1 MVQDL
6 LNSLGGY
13 LQAGSA
19 VAYAAAFLGGVLT
32 SFTPCIYPVIPVTV
46 GYIGSRSQGSRLRG
60 FVLSL
65 AYVLGMALTYAA
77 LGTAAALTGR
87 VFGQVGSSPV
97 SYFIAGNLCLV
108 LALSMFDVVTIPLP
122 SFLQAGGS
130 ARRPGGVYGAFAVG
144 LVSGLIV
151 GPCSFPVLGALLL
164 YVGSRQNVLFGTS
177 LLFVYALGLGALL
190 LLVGTFSGLLAGLPR
205 SGRWMERVKA
215 GFGLVLLL
223 AAEYLFIEAGRLLL

>member
-6 LNSLGGY
+6 LNSLGHL

-19 VAYAAAFLGGVLT
+19 AAYAAVFVGGVLT
-32 SFTPCIYPVIPVTV
+32 SFTPCIYPVIPLTV
-46 GYIGSRSQGSRLRG
+46 GYIGGRAHGSRLRG
-60 FVLSL
+60 FFLSL
-65 AYVLGMALTYAA
+65 SYVLGMAITYAA

-87 VFGQVGSSPV
+87 VFGEVGSSPV
-97 SYFIAGNLCLV
+97 SYIVAGNVCLL

-122 SFLQAGGS
+122 SFLQGGAAAGAPAGH
-130 ARRPGGVYGAFAVG
+130 AGAFGVG

-190 LLVGTFSGLLAGLPR
+190 VLVGTFSGLLAALPKT
-205 SGRWMERVKA
+205 GRWSERVKG
-215 GFGLVLLL
+215 GFGLILLL
-223 AAEYLFIEAGRLLL
+223 AAQYLFVQAGMLLL

>member
-6 LNSLGGY
+6 LSSLGHS

-19 VAYAAAFLGGVLT
+19 AAYVAAFVGGVLT

-46 GYIGSRSQGSRLRG
+46 GYIGSRSRGSRLRG
-60 FVLSL
+60 FFLSL
-65 AYVLGMALTYAA
+65 SYVLGMAVTYAA

-87 VFGQVGSSPV
+87 VFGGAGSSPV
-97 SYFIAGNLCLV
+97 SYLVAGNVCLL

-122 SFLQAGGS
+122 SFLRSGGAAGRAAGH
-130 ARRPGGVYGAFAVG
+130 AGAFGVG

-164 YVGSRQNVLFGTS
+164 YVGSRQNVLFGAS

-190 LLVGTFSGLLAGLPR
+190 VLVGTFSGLLAGLPR
-205 SGRWMERVKA
+205 TGRWSERVKS

-223 AAEYLFIEAGRLLL
+223 AAQYLFVQAGKLLL